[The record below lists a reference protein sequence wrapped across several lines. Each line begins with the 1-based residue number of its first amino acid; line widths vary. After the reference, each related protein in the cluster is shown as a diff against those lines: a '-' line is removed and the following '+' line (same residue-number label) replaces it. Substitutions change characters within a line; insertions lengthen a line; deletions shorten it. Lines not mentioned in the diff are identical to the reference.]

1 MYVMSKQNTTTLSTT
16 LTKEAKEALSAFCL
30 RRGLKINSFLE
41 EIIWDRLEEEM
52 DIEIANDS
60 SEKGMIDLEDFK
72 KSLKKRA

>member
-1 MYVMSKQNTTTLSTT
+1 MNKQKTTTLSTT

-30 RRGLKINSFLE
+30 KRGLKINSFLE

-60 SEKGMIDLEDFK
+60 SEKG
-72 KSLKKRA
+72 

>member
-1 MYVMSKQNTTTLSTT
+1 MNKQKNTTLSTT

>member
-1 MYVMSKQNTTTLSTT
+1 MIPMNKSKTSTLSTT

-52 DIEIANDS
+52 DLEIANNTSHD
-60 SEKGMIDLEDFK
+60 ELVDLEDLK
-72 KSLKKRA
+72 KTLKKRA